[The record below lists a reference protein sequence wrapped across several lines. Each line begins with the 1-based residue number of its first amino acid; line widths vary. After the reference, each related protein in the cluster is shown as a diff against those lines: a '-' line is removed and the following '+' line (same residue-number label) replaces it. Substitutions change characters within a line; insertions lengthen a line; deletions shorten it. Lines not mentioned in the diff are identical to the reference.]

1 MENRLYS
8 AAMPRQSKKPLG
20 PRPALGLHLSALRK
34 AAGLTQMELASL
46 LQVPQANI
54 AFWER
59 SSKPP
64 RSDVLAP
71 MARALGVTVEA
82 LLSPPGGRRARSAP
96 APRGHAQKLF
106 AAVTQLPRSEQR
118 RIFDVL
124 EALVAKA
131 QHSRAA

>member
-1 MENRLYS
+1 
-8 AAMPRQSKKPLG
+8 MPRQPKKPLG

-34 AAGLTQMELASL
+34 AAGLTQTELASL

-64 RSDVLAP
+64 RSDVLSP
-71 MARALGVTVEA
+71 MAKALGVTVET
-82 LLSPPGGRRARSAP
+82 LLSPPKSSKAASAP
-96 APRGHAQKLF
+96 APRGHAQRLF
-106 AAVTQLPRSEQR
+106 AAVTKLPRSEQR

-124 EALVAKA
+124 EALVAQA

>member
-1 MENRLYS
+1 MESRPYT
-8 AAMPRQSKKPLG
+8 AAMPRQPKKPPP
-20 PRPALGLHLSALRK
+20 PRPALGLHLASLRK

-46 LQVPQANI
+46 LHVPQANI

-71 MARALGVTVEA
+71 MAKVLGVSVEA
-82 LLSPPGGRRARSAP
+82 LLSPPTTTKSRPAP
-96 APRGHAQKLF
+96 APRGHAQRLF

-124 EALVAKA
+124 EALVAQA
-131 QHSRAA
+131 SRAA